1 MKNVLE
7 YLENTAKK
15 NKEKKA
21 IIEEEKNC
29 TYNELLKNSKKVGS
43 GIYKYVRP
51 RMPVA
56 VLIEKGINAIYSF
69 FGSIYAGGFYT
80 LLNPELPETRLKKII
95 EITKTNVIITDNNN
109 YELAI
114 KIAGE
119 KDNNNFKILKIEDLL
134 NENIDEEKLKEI
146 RNNALDIDP
155 LYANFTSGSTGE
167 PKGVVV
173 SHRSVIDFINIFTE
187 KFNMGENDIIGNQAP
202 FDFDVS
208 VKDIYSSIKLG
219 ATLVIVPKKLFS
231 APAQLLDYICENN
244 VTTLIWAVS
253 ALCLITTFHG
263 LDYKV
268 PTSVNKILF
277 SGEIM
282 PIKHIKQWIE
292 HLPQAMFVNL
302 YGPTEITCNCAYHII
317 DKTLPYEGQI
327 PVGKHFDNEEI
338 LLLDENNKLINE
350 DGKTGEICVRGTA
363 LALGYYNN
371 QEQTNKSFVQNPLNN
386 SYIEM
391 IYKTGDL
398 GYLGKDGNFYFAG
411 RKDFQIKHMGH
422 RIELEEI
429 ELEIQKLEK
438 IERVCCIYNHEKS
451 KLYAFYIGDIDKKEL
466 REALSNKLPVFMIPN
481 VIRKIDEFPLTK
493 NGKIDRK
500 QLALNERNKKYTKG
514 ESK

>member
-15 NKEKKA
+15 NKEKIA
-21 IIEEEKNC
+21 IIEEEKKC
-29 TYNELLKNSKKVGS
+29 TYHELLENSKKVGS
-43 GIYKYVRP
+43 RIYKYVSP

-56 VLIEKGINAIYSF
+56 VLMEKGINAIYSF

-95 EITKTNVIITDNNN
+95 EITKTNVIITDKNN
-109 YELAI
+109 YKLAI
-114 KIAGE
+114 KITGE
-119 KDNNNFKILKIEDLL
+119 KDSNNFKILKIEDLL

-146 RNNALDIDP
+146 RDNVLDIDP

-187 KFNMGENDIIGNQAP
+187 KFNINENDIIGNQAP

-208 VKDIYSSIKLG
+208 VKDIYSSIKTG

-231 APAQLLDYICENN
+231 APAQLLDYICENK

-277 SGEIM
+277 SGEVM
-282 PIKHIKQWIE
+282 PLKHIKQWIE
-292 HLPQAMFVNL
+292 HLPDATFVNL

-317 DKTLPYEGQI
+317 DKNLPYEGQI
-327 PVGKHFDNEEI
+327 PIGKHFDNEEI
-338 LLLDENNKLINE
+338 LLLDENNKLIDE

-398 GYLGKDGNFYFAG
+398 GYLGEDSNLYFAG

-429 ELEIQKLEK
+429 ELEIQKIDK
-438 IERVCCIYNHEKS
+438 IERVCSIYNHEKN

-466 REALSNKLPVFMIPN
+466 RDALSNKLPIFMIPN
-481 VIRKIDEFPLTK
+481 VIRKIEEFPLTK

-500 QLALNERNKKYTKG
+500 QLAINESNKKYTKG

>member
-7 YLENTAKK
+7 YLENTVKK
-15 NKEKKA
+15 DKEKLA
-21 IIEEEKNC
+21 IIEEEKKC
-29 TYNELLKNSKKVGS
+29 TYFELLQNSKKVGS
-43 GIYKYVRP
+43 NLCSIIKP

-56 VLIEKGINAIYSF
+56 VLMEKGIDAIYSF

-80 LLNPELPETRLKKII
+80 LLNPELPEARLKKVI
-95 EITKTNVIITDNNN
+95 EITKANVIITDENN
-109 YELAI
+109 YALAE
-114 KIAGE
+114 KISE
-119 KDNNNFKILKIEDLL
+119 NITILKIEDLK
-134 NENIDEEKLKEI
+134 EKNIEEEKLKEI
-146 RNNALDIDP
+146 REQALDIDP

-173 SHRSVIDFINIFTE
+173 SHKSVIDFINIFTE
-187 KFNMGENDIIGNQAP
+187 KFNITGEDIIGNQAP

-208 VKDIYSSIKLG
+208 VKDIYSSIKTG
-219 ATLVIVPKKLFS
+219 ATLVIIPKKLFS
-231 APAQLLDYICENN
+231 APAKLLDYICDNN

-268 PTSVNKILF
+268 PTTVNKILF
-277 SGEIM
+277 SGEVM

-292 HLPQAMFVNL
+292 YLPEAEYVNL

-317 DKTLPYEGQI
+317 DKSLPYESQI
-327 PVGKHFDNEEI
+327 PIGKHFDNEEI
-338 LLLDENNKLINE
+338 LLIDKNNKLIDE
-350 DGKTGEICVRGTA
+350 KEKIGEICVRGTA

-371 QEQTNKSFVQNPLNN
+371 QEQTKKSFIQNPLNN

-398 GYLGKDGNFYFAG
+398 GYFDKNKDLYFAG

-429 ELEIQKLEK
+429 ELEMQKIDE

-451 KLYAFYIGDIDKKEL
+451 KLYAFYIGNIDKKEL
-466 REALSNKLPVFMIPN
+466 RERLSNKLPIFMVPN
-481 VIRKIDEFPLTK
+481 VIRKIEEFPLNK

-500 QLALNERNKKYTKG
+500 QLAINENNKKY
-514 ESK
+514 SI